1 MCFPEVLEYEDNLPE
16 DRLERYVYDIN
27 MLAKDDPNIQ
37 EVLLCDIDYL
47 IFKKKLLSIG
57 NSDKY
62 RISIKDNNNHVLE
75 EDLYISKHIVFKPL
89 EEKFLRG
96 AVVTLA
102 GREWNVGMPTL
113 KEFKK
118 VLAYYVRLRKTTDI
132 RLIRLISLIEEFD
145 KKPNLVEN
153 SVLHAEKDDITKLAM
168 LDMWYFERV
177 EPITVVCEQCRKIQ
191 EEAGDFEKGG
201 KTKIGL
207 GDLIV
212 SFLRDVISNNP
223 INPNELVFK

>member
-89 EEKFLRG
+89 EKNF
-96 AVVTLA
+96 
-102 GREWNVGMPTL
+102 
-113 KEFKK
+113 
-118 VLAYYVRLRKTTDI
+118 
-132 RLIRLISLIEEFD
+132 
-145 KKPNLVEN
+145 
-153 SVLHAEKDDITKLAM
+153 
-168 LDMWYFERV
+168 
-177 EPITVVCEQCRKIQ
+177 
-191 EEAGDFEKGG
+191 
-201 KTKIGL
+201 
-207 GDLIV
+207 
-212 SFLRDVISNNP
+212 
-223 INPNELVFK
+223 

>member
-1 MCFPEVLEYEDNLPE
+1 
-16 DRLERYVYDIN
+16 
-27 MLAKDDPNIQ
+27 
-37 EVLLCDIDYL
+37 
-47 IFKKKLLSIG
+47 
-57 NSDKY
+57 
-62 RISIKDNNNHVLE
+62 
-75 EDLYISKHIVFKPL
+75 
-89 EEKFLRG
+89 
-96 AVVTLA
+96 
-102 GREWNVGMPTL
+102 MPTL